1 MPVDKKHLEGPKVT
15 VGVGST
21 FKLVRAMTL
30 ALVVGKSSAHFP
42 TNSQGVV
49 LEVLPNPALKGA
61 RLYSSRVVHPENGS
75 VGEGN
80 VPRDYFVPFEVKT
93 ERFTEG

>member
-1 MPVDKKHLEGPKVT
+1 MLVKKKLLKGPKT
-15 VGVGST
+15 TIEVGSS
-21 FKLVRAMTL
+21 FKLVKAMTL
-30 ALVVGKSSAHFP
+30 LQGRSSAHFP

-80 VPRDYFVPFEVKT
+80 VPRDYFIPFVVRT
-93 ERFTEG
+93 ERITES